1 MGFNS
6 GFKGLIYS
14 EQSIVTPPKIF
25 TLPPE
30 MPCIWNRSKDTHA
43 YITAALTTQIKRI

>member
-14 EQSIVTPPKIF
+14 NNLSCTCFEYSSYSSSGGSYCICSVWY
-25 TLPPE
+25 L
-30 MPCIWNRSKDTHA
+30 PCICAD
-43 YITAALTTQIKRI
+43 

>member
-14 EQSIVTPPKIF
+14 CYHCRARVIRGLIQYT
-25 TLPPE
+25 
-30 MPCIWNRSKDTHA
+30 CA
-43 YITAALTTQIKRI
+43 